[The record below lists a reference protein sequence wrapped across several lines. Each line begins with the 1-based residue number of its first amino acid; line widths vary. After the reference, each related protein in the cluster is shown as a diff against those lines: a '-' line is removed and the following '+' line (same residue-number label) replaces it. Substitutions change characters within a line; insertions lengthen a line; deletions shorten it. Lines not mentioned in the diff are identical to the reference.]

1 MISVDLRTWI
11 CRVKVGS
18 RQNDEISVFSDDD
31 RVPTDYRTLSDYST
45 VMDDMRETLYVSRLG
60 ASVLRA
66 RRPIQL
72 SAHPGP

>member
-1 MISVDLRTWI
+1 MISVDPRTWI
-11 CRVKVGS
+11 CRVTVGS
-18 RQNDEISVFSDDD
+18 RQNDEIACFPTDD